1 MEKSPSNYT
10 HLIAGFTGGLTSAV
24 CLQPLDLLKTRIQQ
38 DKTSFKK
45 VVAQIRSP
53 LELWRGTL
61 PSALRTSIGSA
72 LYLTSLNAVRT
83 SLVKLQPQTDTLP
96 SSSKLP
102 KLSSSLDLAA
112 GAVTRGLVGL
122 LTMPITILKVRFE
135 SSIYQYD
142 SLSDAMKQILKNEGL
157 AGFFRGYGA
166 TCLRDCPYAGLYVLF
181 YQKCKSW
188 APLFVSDTDAS
199 PTHLY
204 TTSKSTAINSCSAL
218 VAACMATALTSPFD
232 TIKTNMQLNPHT
244 CPTFW
249 QTCRVLVASHWT
261 HLFDGISLRISRKA
275 FSAAIAWAIYE
286 EIIKFGPNT

>member
-1 MEKSPSNYT
+1 MDRPPSNYA
-10 HLIAGFTGGLTSAV
+10 HLVAGFTGGLTSAV

-38 DKTSFKK
+38 DKTSIRN

-83 SLVKLQPQTDTLP
+83 SLVRLQPQTDTLP

-112 GAVTRGLVGL
+112 GAVSRGLVGL
-122 LTMPITILKVRFE
+122 LTMPVTILKVRFE
-135 SSIYQYD
+135 SSLYQYT
-142 SLSDAMKQILKNEGL
+142 SLSDALKQILKNEGPV
-157 AGFFRGYGA
+157 GFFRGYGA

-188 APLFVSDTDAS
+188 APRFISDAEAS
-199 PTHLY
+199 PAHLY
-204 TTSKSTAINSCSAL
+204 TTTRSTAINSCSAL

-232 TIKTNMQLNPHT
+232 TIKTNMQLSPRT

-249 QTCRVLVASHWT
+249 KTCRVLVASHWT
-261 HLFDGISLRISRKA
+261 RLFDGITLRIIRKA

-286 EIIKFGPNT
+286 EIIKFEPNR